1 MRGPSPEVERFAA
14 VVQRDEADLPL
25 DVAALLIGDWEH
37 EGFDVEPHQ
46 RALDALADRSAAA
59 VVAAAT
65 PAEAGQA
72 LATTLFGALG
82 FRGNTDDYY
91 DPRNSFLTEVLAR
104 KVGIPISLSVLYL
117 EVARRIGIPA
127 AGVAFPG
134 HFLVRVDQAREPLIL
149 DPFDGG
155 AALDRSAL
163 RTLLARASGPDARLD
178 DVSLAPTPK
187 RAILIR
193 MLNNLAGIYGSTGD
207 TLRSLEVLER
217 LAVLDPS
224 DVRIAASLERLRR
237 LVASLN

>member
-1 MRGPSPEVERFAA
+1 
-14 VVQRDEADLPL
+14 
-25 DVAALLIGDWEH
+25 
-37 EGFDVEPHQ
+37 
-46 RALDALADRSAAA
+46 
-59 VVAAAT
+59 
-65 PAEAGQA
+65 
-72 LATTLFGALG
+72 LFGELA

-91 DPRNSFLTEVLAR
+91 DPRNSFLSEVLAR

-117 EVARRIGIPA
+117 EVARRLGIPA

-134 HFLVRVDQAREPLIL
+134 HFLVRVDRAREPLIL
-149 DPFDGG
+149 DPFGGG
-155 AALDRSAL
+155 ATLDRAGLEAL
-163 RTLLARASGPDARLD
+163 LMRASGPDARLD
-178 DVSLAPTPK
+178 DVSFAPASK

-217 LAVLDPS
+217 IAVLDPS